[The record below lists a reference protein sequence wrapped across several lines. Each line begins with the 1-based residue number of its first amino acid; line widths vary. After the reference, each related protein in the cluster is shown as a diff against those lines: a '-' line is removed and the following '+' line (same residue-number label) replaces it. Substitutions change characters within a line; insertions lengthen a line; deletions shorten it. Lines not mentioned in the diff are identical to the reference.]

1 MQCYRQ
7 KGLAKKQSI
16 YMSDANADDVTK
28 MLNQKIDKIVVNV
41 VPEIFSRGDAKLTFK
56 RSIFSQPISFR

>member
-1 MQCYRQ
+1 
-7 KGLAKKQSI
+7 
-16 YMSDANADDVTK
+16 MSDANADEVTK

-56 RSIFSQPISFR
+56 RSEFMLELNILGVAVGAVGRK